1 MESFK
6 DYQHYLEEYKQ
17 EYPDFDD
24 FQIVSLAH
32 QRVLLEI
39 NIRVLEN
46 TEFLR
51 STSNE
56 TKDSGQEHSD
66 SDKLFGQA

>member
-6 DYQHYLEEYKQ
+6 DYQHYLELYKQ
-17 EYPDFDD
+17 EYPDFND

-51 STSNE
+51 SKSSE
-56 TKDSGQEHSD
+56 IKDSEQGHSD